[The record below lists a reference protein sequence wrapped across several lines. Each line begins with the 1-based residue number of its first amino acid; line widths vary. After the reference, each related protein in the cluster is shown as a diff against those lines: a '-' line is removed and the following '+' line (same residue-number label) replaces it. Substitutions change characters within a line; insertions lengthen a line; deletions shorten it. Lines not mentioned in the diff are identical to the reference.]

1 MNIRNLNQYIT
12 KLCGQETLHLLGTNK
27 ELLLQKIYGQDP
39 SPDQVKSV
47 ISDAASFASNAE
59 EQLFYEFVQNAY
71 DASADSLFFYAN
83 ENYLIVLN
91 NGEPFYTDFDIF
103 DTDSLR
109 DGQLYNF
116 LAKGKSLKRSD
127 SSKLGKYGQG
137 SKLLYTLLTEVSE
150 SEENEELLIKTL
162 YDEKKGPYLIS
173 WYDRRQLANL
183 LQKQGTWTPAQGDDY
198 KENILFA
205 KILMSYYPIA
215 PGTSEELFSTKE
227 ALDAIDAF
235 DSLVDPRRNLNFLNR
250 GTALIIPLGEGKYEK
265 ITSEANLERVKTRLG
280 GFASITKAQERNE
293 GKTVDHIYV
302 MGEEVEQHDVQSV
315 FVDFKVDG
323 KPFFYHFAFNPI
335 FAEKNFVNLFKGL
348 PILETKLRLGFIIDS
363 QKFDVDSS
371 RQRISDKDKTK
382 GQLIRAFK
390 ELVKELREIKKTNP
404 AKFDYIYKSI
414 AATKYLEGEDF
425 KFIKEAFQEVF
436 VPFFEEFVLTST
448 GEYEKR
454 EDVRSFAEEYKIPLK
469 DIGISKYKWIDDTI
483 KKDLHRH
490 KVDVEVIDFSTLLS
504 DADPAKLAAWI
515 KSLSIHD
522 YKDFNEVCDSH
533 KAESG
538 VQSNKIFR
546 SNMGNL
552 YSYNELRSAANIYYP
567 YEEGM
572 KFGECEHISEILSD
586 VDVSSYVSNLFEKI
600 KTNIESFRLTDST
613 KDDAA
618 NLLEWIATK
627 SEYYGAKIRSEI
639 YLLQNW
645 HDNYDSFENILSE
658 RPNDTILFDNYC
670 VKGYVPEAVKKNG
683 WMLNPAK
690 AKKSCWQWLLSHWE
704 NLKQDEDW
712 GENTHKYIADIK
724 KVYKAV
730 GTDTQGNI
738 DKTEITLYLDEEG
751 KPTSQ
756 LRAVVNNVSRLSE
769 EEYDY
774 LGEKVTHLRL
784 LPYEYH
790 KELMEAPFRV
800 DTVQSANIVNES
812 LTADEKLLRIFI
824 KITDAYLQLY
834 RTQENSGKYIITKTS
849 SGLNYIDSVPT
860 DLQSELLAA
869 NFYRIPDKVQEILQ
883 TESGKYKFAS
893 NETMLLRAIE
903 RLNNPIKLFPFV
915 KLANANVVASFF
927 NYLKNI
933 NIDSKITK
941 EDLKWQVIEFAAQR
955 NTEENGYIDTVFG
968 LIRHKDNELP
978 ESITQQYVKVG
989 ENEYDVYVLDED
1001 YKKDNQTIDSFLKCL
1016 PSQKEVDYFKEQ
1028 YYEGKE
1034 AEVSTEVL
1042 FDELRNLYLTI
1053 EQLRFCIDYAIAN
1066 DEDCDDL
1073 EIKNELRLTD
1083 ALDMILKNNFIGFDK
1098 HFKMENVDFDEQ
1110 VYAKHE
1116 ILLESEYLPDV
1127 LQKWI
1132 DNNPSSLFLFTQL
1145 TTSSNPYIAVRQAL
1159 LDNEPYS
1166 DVSCF
1171 ADVEHK
1177 GEIDHAIN
1185 WAIEKK
1191 LTYAYL
1197 SERYKTMMAIIE
1209 KLPSDYTVMPFLRYT
1224 GNVAPLENEFETPK
1238 PLFTLERYQDG
1249 GSFLSWYSWAGSQF
1263 QDRLNGSKKLAKF
1276 IKDNVVYIY
1285 GDNELLFNHGFKKN
1299 PRWNVQ
1305 TAVDIKDFP
1314 EHDDP
1319 VYRIW
1324 KKSEESKGITIHI
1337 SDKPIM
1343 INFNIM
1349 SSNASI
1355 FADKMHDSEFGY
1367 EPGKRVVIQQP
1378 NKDGLSLMKTIA
1390 KYIGSMEFFKEP
1402 FIALQSLYVDQWE
1415 LLQQGGNGGDN
1426 EGNGKSNI
1434 DLTNSSLTEEQAQ
1447 EAINKIST
1455 ETAENIDQVNN
1466 ITKQLNGEELDKL
1479 NEVAEPI
1486 KELIEGLDK
1495 EDLERLA
1502 EKKDK
1507 ILQMMDDLAE
1517 AEEEEKESQVR
1528 QTIGFIGEL
1537 IYSHYLENKKLV
1549 KDKDFVHAALEGVG
1563 EYDFEIKSEKMFVD
1577 VKTTLYS
1584 LKDGTA
1590 PFYLHRSQNVF
1601 MQKHPDS
1608 KYHIVRISLI
1618 DLNLKK
1624 SYEELRDTYGKD
1636 ANPLENPRLKK
1647 RCEDVAKRYWRGA
1660 KIEEFDALSP
1670 EYAIRIEQKINK

>member
-1 MNIRNLNQYIT
+1 MTIRDLNQYIRA
-12 KLCGQETLHLLGTNK
+12 LCGEETLNLLGTNK

-39 SPDQVKSV
+39 SSDQVKGV
-47 ISDAASFASNAE
+47 IQDVASFASNAE

-71 DASADSLFFYAN
+71 DANADSLFFYAN
-83 ENYLIVLN
+83 KNYLVVLN

-103 DTDSLR
+103 ESENIR

-127 SSKLGKYGQG
+127 PGKFGKYGQG

-150 SEENEELLIKTL
+150 SEGNEELLVKTL
-162 YDEKKGPYLIS
+162 YEEKKGPYLIS

-183 LQKQGTWTPAQGDDY
+183 LQKQGVWTPAQGDDY

-683 WMLNPAK
+683 WLLNPAK

-1066 DEDCDDL
+1066 NEDCDDL
-1073 EIKNELRLTD
+1073 EIKDDVKLTD
-1083 ALDMILKNNFIGFDK
+1083 ALDMVLKNNFVGFDK
-1098 HFKMENVDFDEQ
+1098 HFKMEDVFFDEQ

-1127 LQKWI
+1127 LHKWI

-1145 TTSSNPYIAVRQAL
+1145 TTSSNPYVAVRQAL

-1636 ANPLENPRLKK
+1636 ANPLKNPHLKK
-1647 RCEDVAKRYWRGA
+1647 RCEAVAKRYWRGA

>member
-1 MNIRNLNQYIT
+1 MTIRDLNQYIRA
-12 KLCGQETLHLLGTNK
+12 LCGEETLNLLGTNK

-39 SPDQVKSV
+39 SSDQVKGV
-47 ISDAASFASNAE
+47 IQDVASFASNAE

-71 DASADSLFFYAN
+71 DANADSLFFYAN
-83 ENYLIVLN
+83 KNYLVVLN

-103 DTDSLR
+103 ESENIR

-127 SSKLGKYGQG
+127 PGKFGKYGQG

-150 SEENEELLIKTL
+150 SEGNEELLVKTL
-162 YDEKKGPYLIS
+162 YEEKKGPYLIS

-183 LQKQGTWTPAQGDDY
+183 LQKQGVWTPAQGDDY

-265 ITSEANLERVKTRLG
+265 ISSEANLERVKTRLG

-404 AKFDYIYKSI
+404 TKFDYIYKSI

-448 GEYEKR
+448 GEYERK
-454 EDVRSFAEEYKIPLK
+454 ENVRSFAEEYKIPLK
-469 DIGISKYKWIDDTI
+469 EIGISKYKWIDDNI

-490 KVDVEVIDFSTLLS
+490 KVDAEVIDFSTLLS
-504 DADPAKLAAWI
+504 DADSTKLAAWI
-515 KSLSIHD
+515 KSLSTHD
-522 YKDFNEVCDSH
+522 YKDFNELCDSH

-538 VQSNKIFR
+538 VQDNKIFR
-546 SNMGNL
+546 SNKGTL
-552 YSYNELRSAANIYYP
+552 YSYNELKSAANIYYP

-572 KFGECEHISEILSD
+572 KFGECEHINELLSD
-586 VDVSSYVSNLFEKI
+586 VDLSSYIANLFEKI
-600 KTNIESFRLTDST
+600 KTNIESFRKSDSA

-618 NLLEWIATK
+618 NLLAWIATK
-627 SEYYGAKIRSEI
+627 SEFYVSRIRSEI
-639 YLLQNW
+639 LLLQNW
-645 HDNYDSFENILSE
+645 HDTYDSFENILSE
-658 RPNDTILFDNYC
+658 RPNDTMLFDNYC
-670 VKGYVPEAVKKNG
+670 VKGYVPEAVKTNS
-683 WMLNPAK
+683 WLLNPSK

-704 NLKQDEDW
+704 NLKEDEEW
-712 GENTHKYIADIK
+712 GENTHKYIADVK
-724 KVYKAV
+724 KVYKAQ
-730 GTDTQGNI
+730 GTDAQGNT
-738 DKTEITLYLDEEG
+738 DKTEITLYLDEDG
-751 KPTSQ
+751 KPISQ
-756 LRAVVNNVSRLSE
+756 LRAVVNNVSKLSE
-769 EEYDY
+769 EEYNY

-800 DTVQSANIVNES
+800 DTVQSANIVNEA

-849 SGLNYIDSVPT
+849 SGYNYIDSVSS

-869 NFYRIPDKVQEILQ
+869 NFYRIPNKVQEILQ

-915 KLANANVVASFF
+915 KQANVNVVGAFF

-933 NIDSKITK
+933 NIDGKITK
-941 EDLKWQVIEFAAQR
+941 EDLKWQVIEFAVQR
-955 NTEENGYIDTVFG
+955 NTEENEYIDTVFG
-968 LIRHKDNELP
+968 LIRHKDIELP

-1016 PSQKEVDYFKEQ
+1016 PSQKEVDYFKEH

-1034 AEVSTEVL
+1034 DEVSTQIL
-1042 FDELRNLYLTI
+1042 FDELRNNYLTI

-1066 DEDCDDL
+1066 NEDCDDL
-1073 EIKNELRLTD
+1073 EIKDDVKLTD
-1083 ALDMILKNNFIGFDK
+1083 ALDMILKNNFVGFDK
-1098 HFKMENVDFDEQ
+1098 HFKMEDVNFDEQ

-1145 TTSSNPYIAVRQAL
+1145 TTSSNPYVAVRQAL

-1171 ADVEHK
+1171 ADVEHR
-1177 GEIDHAIN
+1177 GEIDYAIN

-1378 NKDGLSLMKTIA
+1378 NKEGLSLMKTIA

-1624 SYEELRDTYGKD
+1624 SYEELRDIYGKD

>member
-1 MNIRNLNQYIT
+1 MTIRDLNQYIRA
-12 KLCGQETLHLLGTNK
+12 LCGEETLNLLGSNK

-91 NGEPFYTDFDIF
+91 NGEPFYTDFNIF
-103 DTDSLR
+103 DTDTLR

-127 SSKLGKYGQG
+127 ITKLGKYGQG

-162 YDEKKGPYLIS
+162 YEEKKGPYLIS

-183 LQKQGTWTPAQGDDY
+183 LQKQRVWTPAQGDDY

-265 ITSEANLERVKTRLG
+265 ITLEANLERVRTRLG
-280 GFASITKAQERNE
+280 GFASITKDQERNE

-302 MGEEVEQHDVQSV
+302 MGEEVEQHEVQSV
-315 FVDFKVDG
+315 FVEFKVDG
-323 KPFFYHFAFNPI
+323 KPFYYHFAFNPI

-382 GQLIRAFK
+382 GQLVRAFT
-390 ELVKELREIKKTNP
+390 ELVKELRALKNSNP
-404 AKFDYIYKSI
+404 SKFDFIYKAI

-425 KFIKEAFQEVF
+425 RYIKEAFQEVF

-448 GEYEKR
+448 GGYEKK
-454 EDVRSFAEEYKIPLK
+454 ENVRSFAEDYQIPLK
-469 DIGISKYKWIDDTI
+469 DIGISKYKWIDDSI

-504 DADPAKLAAWI
+504 DADSTKLAAWI
-515 KSLSIHD
+515 KSLSAHD
-522 YKDFNEVCDSH
+522 YKDFNELCDSH

-538 VQSNKIFR
+538 VQDNKIFR
-546 SNMGNL
+546 SNKDTL
-552 YSYNELRSAANIYYP
+552 YSYNELKSAANIYYP

-572 KFGECEHISEILSD
+572 KFGECEHINETLSD
-586 VDVSSYVSNLFEKI
+586 VDMSSYIANLFEKI
-600 KTNIESFRLTDST
+600 KTNIESFRLSDSA

-618 NLLEWIATK
+618 NLLAWIATK
-627 SEYYGAKIRSEI
+627 SEFYVSRIRSEI
-639 YLLQNW
+639 LLLQNW
-645 HDNYDSFENILSE
+645 HDTYDSFENILSE
-658 RPNDTILFDNYC
+658 RPNDTMLFDNYC
-670 VKGYVPEAVKKNG
+670 VKGYVPEAVKTNS
-683 WMLNPAK
+683 WLLNPSK

-704 NLKQDEDW
+704 NLKQDEEW
-712 GENTHKYIADIK
+712 GENTHKYIADVK

-730 GTDTQGNI
+730 GTDAQGNT
-738 DKTEITLYLDEEG
+738 DKTQITLYLDEDG
-751 KPTSQ
+751 KPISQ
-756 LRAVVNNVSRLSE
+756 LRAVVNNVSKLSE
-769 EEYDY
+769 EEYNY
-774 LGEKVTHLRL
+774 LGKKVTHLRL

-790 KELMEAPFRV
+790 KELMEAPFRM

-824 KITDAYLQLY
+824 KITDEYLRLY
-834 RTQENSGKYIITKTS
+834 RTQENSGKYVITKTS
-849 SGLNYIDSVPT
+849 SGLNYIDSVPS

-883 TESGKYKFAS
+883 TEKGKYKFAS

-927 NYLKNI
+927 NFLKNI

-955 NTEENGYIDTVFG
+955 NTDENEYIETVFG
-968 LIRHKDNELP
+968 LIRHKGNELP
-978 ESITQQYVKVG
+978 GSITQQYVKVG
-989 ENEYDVYVLDED
+989 DNEYDVYVSDED

-1016 PSQKEVDYFKEQ
+1016 PSQIEVDYFKEN

-1034 AEVSTEVL
+1034 DEVDTQAL
-1042 FDELRNLYLTI
+1042 FDDLSTHYLSI
-1053 EQLRFCIDYAIAN
+1053 EQLRFCIDYAITN

-1073 EIKNELRLTD
+1073 EIKNELSLTD
-1083 ALDMILKNNFIGFDK
+1083 ALDMILKNNFVGFDK
-1098 HFKMENVDFDEQ
+1098 YFKMEDVDFDEQ
-1110 VYAKHE
+1110 VYANHE
-1116 ILLESEYLPDV
+1116 ILLESEYLPDT
-1127 LQKWI
+1127 LHKWI
-1132 DNNPSSLFLFTQL
+1132 DNNPASLALFTLL
-1145 TTSSNPYIAVRQAL
+1145 TTYSNPYIAVRQAL
-1159 LDNEPYS
+1159 LDNVAYS

-1171 ADVEHK
+1171 ADAEHK
-1177 GEIDHAIN
+1177 GEIDYAIN

-1191 LTYAYL
+1191 FTYKYL
-1197 SERYKTMMAIIE
+1197 SERYNTMMAIIE
-1209 KLPSDYTVMPFLRYT
+1209 KLPSDYSVMPFLRYT
-1224 GNVAPLENEFETPK
+1224 GNVAPVENEFETPK

-1249 GSFLSWYSWAGSQF
+1249 GSFLSWYVWAGSQF
-1263 QDRLNGSKKLAKF
+1263 QERLNGSKKLAKF
-1276 IKDNVVYIY
+1276 IKDNTVYLY
-1285 GDNELLFNHGFKKN
+1285 GDKELLFNHGFKKN
-1299 PRWNVQ
+1299 PRWNLQ
-1305 TAVDIKDFP
+1305 TSVDIKDFP

-1319 VYRIW
+1319 VYQLW
-1324 KKSEESKGITIHI
+1324 KKSDESKGITIHT
-1337 SDKPIM
+1337 SDKPIVM
-1343 INFNIM
+1343 NFNIM

-1367 EPGKRVVIQQP
+1367 EPGKRVIVQQP

-1390 KYIGSMEFFKEP
+1390 KHIGSMDFFQQP

-1415 LLQQGGNGGDN
+1415 LLQQGTNGDN

-1466 ITKQLNGEELDKL
+1466 ITKQMNGEELDKL

-1549 KDKDFVHAALEGVG
+1549 KNKDFVHAALDGVG

-1624 SYEELRDTYGKD
+1624 SYEELRDTYGKE
-1636 ANPLENPRLKK
+1636 ANPMENPHLKK
-1647 RCEDVAKRYWRGA
+1647 RCEAVAKRYWRGA